1 MNADLLRCCEFLQ
14 QIGLAIREVETANGF
29 IPHVLIVDGELH
41 FTKAARPSNLLHE
54 AGHVA
59 VFPARYRSL
68 INYDT
73 DEAACLMFEDLDN
86 RAKHE
91 DPAQFEPDAPLIRAA
106 IQAGEPEATAWAFA
120 AGRAIGL
127 SDERIIED
135 TDYEDGG
142 AEVRL
147 ALSFNAYLGINGLVR
162 AGMCQSVRA
171 FPTLT
176 RWLQV

>member
-14 QIGLAIREVETANGF
+14 QIGLTIREVDTANGF
-29 IPHVLIVDGELH
+29 IPNVLIAGGELH
-41 FTKAARPSNLLHE
+41 ITKATRPSNLLHE

-59 VFPARYRSL
+59 VFPARYRTL
-68 INYDT
+68 INDDI
-73 DEAACLMFEDLDN
+73 DEAARRMFEDIE
-86 RAKHE
+86 RRSRVE
-91 DPAQFEPDAPLIRAA
+91 DPSLFHPDSQTMRTA
-106 IQAGEPEATAWAFA
+106 IQAGEAEATAWAYA

-127 SDERIIED
+127 PEHLIIED
-135 TDYEDGG
+135 ADYDGAG

-147 ALSFNAYLGINGLVR
+147 GLSLNAYLGINGLVH

-176 RWLQV
+176 RWLQI